1 MLSQL
6 SIGTRIGALVLGS
19 LLTVG
24 LLGGTVAVGA
34 KRIFAAAAELEGFR
48 VAADRIVGVE
58 RLAGRLRFQ
67 ALRFVIERDAAAAG
81 QFNKTAAGISDQ
93 LGELR
98 KAADKM
104 KMAENDF
111 NTLSEGLSALR
122 ERFAAVLEEATA
134 LGLSDEQGLRNALRQ
149 SAKSVEDEL
158 KLWPGADKL
167 LGRMESM
174 RKMEKD
180 FIIYNDEKLLAGQR
194 KTFNEFVYFL
204 ADSGLDPATAEKLE
218 ALARQYRADLAA
230 FVAATKSFHD
240 KVSAFNEAFA
250 ALGPRFDHLLEA
262 AGAGMTAAVAEQAQ
276 TRDEVVRN
284 VTIIGAL
291 LLSAFFGS
299 SLWVARSITSPL
311 RRIEGAMERLA
322 AGDEA
327 AEVPGVARRDE
338 IGAMARA
345 VQVFKDNLHRTRQL
359 ENESRENE
367 RRAEENRKQALRAV
381 AADFDIAFG
390 KVLTTVGDAAA
401 QIRNGGQALRDT
413 AEKMRL
419 QAADTSEKAGQTTEV
434 VGIVNDVSRN
444 LTLSIGD
451 IGQRVNHAGQ
461 AVQRAVTHARDS
473 DKALGALEDSSQR
486 IGEIVQL
493 INDIAGQTNLLALN
507 ATIEAA
513 RAGEAGKGFA
523 VVAGEVKNLAS
534 QTAKATD
541 DISGQVAAIQDASN
555 RVVGIIRAI
564 RGAIEEVDALSSEVS
579 HSVAS
584 QLVATQKIADAVDR
598 ATGNSD
604 EVMESVG
611 VMAHTAAQTGKA
623 SVEMMFAAK
632 RLTEELMQLEADA
645 DRFMQ
650 SVRV

>member
-67 ALRFVIERDAAAAG
+67 ALRFVIERDATAAG

-230 FVAATKSFHD
+230 FVAATKSFHG

-291 LLSAFFGS
+291 LLLAFFGS

-367 RRAEENRKQALRAV
+367 RRAEETRKQALRAV
-381 AADFDIAFG
+381 AADFDTAFG

-541 DISGQVAAIQDASN
+541 DISGQVAAIQDASS

-645 DRFMQ
+645 ERFMQ